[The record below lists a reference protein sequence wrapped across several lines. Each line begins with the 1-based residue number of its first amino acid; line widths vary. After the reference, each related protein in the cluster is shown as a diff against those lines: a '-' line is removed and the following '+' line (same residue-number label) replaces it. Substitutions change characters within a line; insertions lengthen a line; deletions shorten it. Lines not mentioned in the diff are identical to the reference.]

1 MKKIELEKELERVN
15 GLVSEL
21 SGDMFTL
28 KEKND
33 GLEQYVLQL
42 RNKLQEVS
50 IMLTQY
56 EKTVLL
62 MAGRIQ
68 EKDNIISEQ
77 NNNINRRSD

>member
-28 KEKND
+28 KEQND

-42 RNKLQEVS
+42 RNKL
-50 IMLTQY
+50 LC
-56 EKTVLL
+56 
-62 MAGRIQ
+62 
-68 EKDNIISEQ
+68 
-77 NNNINRRSD
+77 

>member
-28 KEKND
+28 KEQND

-42 RNKLQEVS
+42 WNKLQEVS

-62 MAGRIQ
+62 IAGRIK
-68 EKDNIISEQ
+68 EKEQIISKK
-77 NNNINRRSD
+77 NNKINETQD

>member
-28 KEKND
+28 KEQND